1 MKTFTRVRS
10 MANALRVLAIFV
22 IVNGVSILLPW
33 AWIDSVLIWCGL
45 GHMPDA
51 AVLHYLLR
59 GAGYFA
65 MTFGVLIW
73 VIASDVVRYRPIVIT
88 IITIFLIGAPVFY
101 LIDAF
106 AGVAPLVVH
115 LGLYY
120 LPFGGR
126 FPACI
131 RRVAIVIEKLD
142 GLQLSLA
149 RFAFFVQQ
157 IIKLLQHTS
166 FATLPSDR
174 KIL

>member
-1 MKTFTRVRS
+1 

-106 AGVAPLVVH
+106 AGLPRWWCILDFTICLLAGGFPLA
-115 LGLYY
+115 
-120 LPFGGR
+120 FG
-126 FPACI
+126 
-131 RRVAIVIEKLD
+131 VW
-142 GLQLSLA
+142 
-149 RFAFFVQQ
+149 
-157 IIKLLQHTS
+157 
-166 FATLPSDR
+166 PSSS
-174 KIL
+174 KN